1 MNQTQRHSFSD
12 SAQWRGSI
20 GRNRDLA
27 LILALGGIL
36 VAILVPLPGPV
47 MDTLLG
53 INIAISVLIL
63 LTVVYLRG
71 PLEFAAFPS
80 MLLIATLYRLALNIA
95 TTRLIL
101 SRAESDGPLAAGKVV
116 NFFGEFVSG
125 SNAVVGFIIF
135 SVLVV
140 IQFMV
145 VTKGA
150 SRIAEVAARFS
161 LDRMPGA
168 QMAIDADLTAG
179 NITSSEAR
187 LAREDLALQ
196 ADFYGAMDGAS
207 KFVRGDAIAAVLI
220 TSINIFVGIGLGIIS
235 YGMGFSE
242 AVAVFTTLTIGDGIA
257 TQLPALFISVAAA
270 LMVTRASSRGQVG
283 HALVGQVFAN
293 PRALIIT
300 AMILFLL
307 GSFGL
312 SPFALGSLAVVLL
325 AVAFLKGSVK
335 SEAGVV
341 SEISQ
346 VGEVGDADPIHDPD
360 FPMGATISAD
370 SEIYRFP
377 FGIEMG
383 SGLHRLIQPGK
394 GPTLG
399 AAIEE
404 LRQRFR
410 GRLGIDLPAVK
421 VKINPQ
427 LGRREY
433 RISLR
438 QIVAANGAIGGE
450 MNFLCEGERPL
461 TGIEGVEG
469 NHPVTGQAG
478 KWVGDDEAVMRK
490 GLGCTCHGGQE
501 LLLLHLESVAL
512 AHAPEL
518 LTRSEVQTLLDHV
531 HEGARPLVA
540 ELVPDVFSIAEV
552 QRVLQGLLAEGV
564 SLRDLE
570 KVLEALGE
578 IAIEWPEASRRPL
591 EAVVEKVRI
600 RISRSICAS
609 LATAD
614 GIIHGLTLDPEMEQ
628 QIYEARLQGVPG
640 SIPELAPEAHRSII
654 ESVRNSL
661 REMETNGYQGV
672 ILCSADLRLSI
683 KKLLEKEVPTAA
695 VLSYNEIAHGFT
707 VKSGGIASVDFCMA
721 DAPLTGGRES
731 SFE

>member
-1 MNQTQRHSFSD
+1 MNLNSPSKLANSD
-12 SAQWRGSI
+12 EWRGSI
-20 GRNRDLA
+20 HRNRDLA

-47 MDTLLG
+47 MDALLG
-53 INIAISVLIL
+53 VNIAVSVLIL

-101 SRAESDGPLAAGKVV
+101 SNAGTEGPLAAGKVV
-116 NFFGEFVSG
+116 NYFGDFVSG
-125 SNAVVGFIIF
+125 SNVVVGFIIF
-135 SVLVV
+135 SVLVL

-220 TSINIFVGIGLGIIS
+220 TSINIFFGIGLGVIS
-235 YGMGFSE
+235 YGMDISE
-242 AVAVFTTLTIGDGIA
+242 AVAVFATLTIGDGIA

-293 PRALIIT
+293 PRALFIT

-307 GSFGL
+307 GFVGL
-312 SPFALGSLAVVLL
+312 SPLALGTLAVGLL
-325 AVAFLKGSVK
+325 AVAFLKGSTKPEV
-335 SEAGVV
+335 
-341 SEISQ
+341 Q
-346 VGEVGDADPIHDPD
+346 VIPEVTNVGDLESTSPFNDNDSTNL
-360 FPMGATISAD
+360 ATISAD
-370 SEIYRFP
+370 SDIYRFP
-377 FGIEMG
+377 FGIELG
-383 SGLHRLIQPGK
+383 TGLHSLIQPGE
-394 GPTLG
+394 GTTL
-399 AAIEE
+399 AVAVED
-404 LRQRFR
+404 LRRRFR
-410 GRLGIDLPAVK
+410 ERLGIDLPAVK
-421 VKINPQ
+421 VSINPQ
-427 LGRREY
+427 LDRRDY
-433 RISLR
+433 RIYLR
-438 QIVAANGAIGGE
+438 QIVAAKGSILSD
-450 MNFLCEGERPL
+450 MNFLSEGQRSL
-461 TGIEGVEG
+461 RGVEG
-469 NHPVTGQAG
+469 VDGRHPVTGQAG
-478 KWVGDDEAVMRK
+478 KWVAEEEALMRTA
-490 GLGCTCHGGQE
+490 LGFVCHRGQE
-501 LLLLHLESVAL
+501 ILLLHLETVAL
-512 AHAPEL
+512 AHAQEL
-518 LTRSEVQTLLDHV
+518 LTRSEVQALLDHV

-540 ELVPDVFSIAEV
+540 ELIPAVYSLAEV
-552 QRVLQGLLAEGV
+552 QRILQGLVSEQV

-578 IAIEWPEASRRPL
+578 IAIEWPEASRRPV
-591 EAVVEKVRI
+591 EAVVEKVRN
-600 RISRSICAS
+600 RISRAICAT
-609 LATAD
+609 LATEEGVVHA
-614 GIIHGLTLDPEMEQ
+614 LTLDPEVEQ
-628 QIYEARLQGVPG
+628 RIYEARLNGVAG
-640 SIPELAPEAHRSII
+640 SVPELAPHDHRSII
-654 ESVRNSL
+654 QSINNSL
-661 REMETNGYQGV
+661 CELESEGLQGV
-672 ILCSADLRLSI
+672 ILCSPELRLSI

-707 VKSGGIASVDFCMA
+707 VKSGGIVSTDSCSAEV
-721 DAPLTGGRES
+721 PLTGGRET